1 MPIAPTLIGISER
14 SATATC
20 NGSFR
25 EKKGSGNFRSRRR
38 LSGYEST
45 GGFVS
50 RVPQR
55 ASTRCL
61 FLRHLGKTATA
72 ERPRITYRRI
82 RSSEGVCGMDE
93 SQRRRL
99 KAEARVELTATI
111 VGHIEFRR
119 GHARAAGVHHA
130 IWALDRWLQLF
141 EGYLAE
147 ERSSAPAA
155 E

>member
-1 MPIAPTLIGISER
+1 
-14 SATATC
+14 
-20 NGSFR
+20 
-25 EKKGSGNFRSRRR
+25 
-38 LSGYEST
+38 
-45 GGFVS
+45 
-50 RVPQR
+50 
-55 ASTRCL
+55 
-61 FLRHLGKTATA
+61 
-72 ERPRITYRRI
+72 
-82 RSSEGVCGMDE
+82 MDE

-119 GHARAAGVHHA
+119 GQARAAGDHNA